1 MNYLTSNEMAKK
13 WNISSRRIA
22 LLCSEGRI
30 DGAIKRG
37 KTWLIPSEACKPMDA
52 RKVEGQ
58 SNMDTKKEEN
68 KTVAMNDIVDY
79 ATGKIVHNNPEEAYR
94 QEFEHI
100 LIDDLGYPKENIDIE
115 VVIQRGAARNAEE
128 ADIVVYR
135 NNIHKQ
141 DNAYIVIEIETPKKT
156 YDLQAMSYVTATTA
170 PYAVWYA
177 GMEKNS
183 KGPFYHYRDMA
194 VDPIDFMLIPTLPRY
209 GETQETIGKYRKSD
223 LKPAKALKLTFERMY
238 YHLYGTGPI
247 KREENIAVEIIKL
260 LFCKIIDEL
269 APEDL
274 CEFRAT
280 PSEQS
285 TKEGR
290 KIIRDRI
297 QKLYEKLLHDPDYGE
312 MFKGESLE
320 YDADSIAYIVSILQG
335 ISLTDEET
343 NTDALGDAYEVL
355 LPSTLKGESGQ
366 FFTPR
371 EIVRFAIAIINPR
384 YEKNEYILDTACGS
398 AGFLSVALEMIR
410 KQINKLYSSRG
421 YSKEKKRSLLRDYAS
436 KYVYGCDIDPLLYR
450 ISKSYMAIMGEGKG
464 NIFKLD
470 SLDVY
475 DKLDPIFRNSVKQG
489 NIDIIT
495 TNPPFGTQIKDTRK
509 DVLETYDLGH
519 KIVDGEPTNE
529 LLDGQDP
536 DKLFVE
542 RDISYLKEAFVDD
555 NGIEHDGGR
564 MVIVLPKQ
572 NLSGANEESVEFRKW
587 LLKRVQI
594 TAIVDLPREAFQPHT
609 GTKTSLV
616 FVKKVRKLSDDYP
629 IFMAVSE
636 SVGHDRRGL
645 PLYKK
650 DANGTDLVDDNNNKV
665 IWNDL
670 PDILARYKEYE
681 KMGVLN
687 KEVNNGPSCFIINAK
702 DILSDPTRRID
713 AWYWDPNKNNIAKKI
728 EESVGTEIK
737 EIVRLGDLVIDHGIF
752 YPGRHK
758 RNYVAPNENSVPFY
772 SGTQILQVRPFDIK
786 YQPKDYNP
794 ARKHFVEKDWILI
807 TRSGSTGRV
816 VMVTDSM
823 AGSMVTEHV
832 IRVICDKN
840 IIDPYYVYAYLAT
853 EDIGKVLLEKGI
865 YASVVDHITPEFV
878 ATIPVPRLAPE
889 KEKEIADKVRNAEE
903 MRDKA
908 NREFAEERDLL
919 ESIMFDN
926 MKE

>member
-1 MNYLTSNEMAKK
+1 MNLLTSNEMAKK

-22 LLCSEGRI
+22 ILCSEGRI
-30 DGAIKRG
+30 IGAVKKG
-37 KTWLIPSEACKPMDA
+37 KTWLIPSDTPKPVDA
-52 RKVEGQ
+52 RKNNEGATDMEQ
-58 SNMDTKKEEN
+58 EDTSSLAVNELY
-68 KTVAMNDIVDY
+68 DY
-79 ATGKIVHNNPEEAYR
+79 ATGKIIHNNPEEAYR

-115 VVIQRGAARNAEE
+115 VIIQRGAKRNAEE
-128 ADIVVYR
+128 ADIVVYKDAV
-135 NNIHKQ
+135 HKQ
-141 DNAYIVIEIETPKKT
+141 ENAYIVIEIETPKKA
-156 YDLQAMSYVTATTA
+156 YDLQAMSYITATTA
-170 PYAVWYA
+170 PYAVWYG

-194 VDPIDFMLIPTLPRY
+194 EDPTTFMLIPTLPRY

-280 PSEQS
+280 PDELSEKVKNGKQL
-285 TKEGR
+285 
-290 KIIRDRI
+290 IRNRI
-297 QKLYEKLLHDPDYGE
+297 ENLYAKLLADPDYGE

-320 YDADSIAYIVSILQG
+320 YDNDSIAYIVSILQG

-355 LPSTLKGESGQ
+355 LPSALKGESGQ

-371 EIVRFAIAIINPR
+371 EIVRFAIDVINPD
-384 YEKNEYILDTACGS
+384 YQKKEFILDTACGS
-398 AGFLSVALEMIR
+398 AGFLSVALEKIR
-410 KQINKLYSSRG
+410 KQIFDLYAGRSFT
-421 YSKEKKRSLLRDYAS
+421 KERMHSLLKDYS
-436 KYVYGCDIDPLLYR
+436 GKYVYGCDIDSLLYR

-464 NIFKLD
+464 NIFNLD
-470 SLDVY
+470 SLDLTER
-475 DKLDPIFRNSVKQG
+475 LDPNFTYAIKKGSV
-489 NIDIIT
+489 DIIT
-495 TNPPFGTQIKDTRK
+495 TNPPFGTQIKDTRQ
-509 DVLETYDLGH
+509 DVLATYDLGH
-519 KIVDGEPTNE
+519 KILNGDPTNE

-542 RDISYLKEAFVDD
+542 RDISYLKEATDK
-555 NGIEHDGGR
+555 NDGGR

-572 NLSGANEESVEFRKW
+572 NLSGANEDSVEFRKW

-594 TAIVDLPREAFQPHT
+594 TAVVDLPREAFQPHT

-616 FVKKVRKLSDDYP
+616 FLKKVKNIPDSYP

-636 SVGHDRRGL
+636 AVGHDRRGI

-650 DANGTDLVDDNNNKV
+650 DASGKDLLDNNNEKV

-670 PDILARYKEYE
+670 PEILEGYKEYLRS
-681 KMGVLN
+681 GSVTA
-687 KEVNNGPSCFIINAK
+687 NGSGASCFVVDSRSIFN
-702 DILSDPTRRID
+702 DPARRID
-713 AWYWDPNKNNIAKKI
+713 AWYWDPNKNGIAKQI
-728 EESVGTEIK
+728 EESVGKDIK
-737 EIVRLGDLVIDHGIF
+737 EIVRLGDLVVDGGIF

-758 RNYVAPNENSVPFY
+758 RNYVEPGDNSCPFY

-786 YQPKDYNP
+786 YQPKDYSP

-823 AGSMVTEHV
+823 AGTMVTEHV
-832 IRVICDKN
+832 IRVICDKDLV
-840 IIDPYYVYAYLAT
+840 DPYYVYAYLAT
-853 EDIGKVLLEKGI
+853 DDIGKVLLEKGI
-865 YASVVDHITPEFV
+865 YASVVDHITPDFV
-878 ATIPVPRLAPE
+878 STIPIPRLAPE
-889 KEKEIADKVRNAEE
+889 KEKEIADRVRRAEQ
-903 MRDKA
+903 MRDMA
-908 NREFAEERDLL
+908 NRDFIEERNLIETIL
-919 ESIMFDN
+919 FDN
-926 MKE
+926 MKKTN

>member
-1 MNYLTSNEMAKK
+1 MVLLTSAEIAKR
-13 WNISSRRIA
+13 WGLSSRRVAI
-22 LLCSEGRI
+22 LCSEGRI
-30 DGAIKRG
+30 DGVVKKG
-37 KTWLIPSEACKPMDA
+37 KTWLIPSDAEKPIDG
-52 RKVEGQ
+52 RKTEEVGQ
-58 SNMDTKKEEN
+58 RVEEN
-68 KTVAMNDIVDY
+68 ENSRSIAVNELVDY
-79 ATGKIVHNNPEEAYR
+79 ATGKVIHNNPEEAYR

-115 VVIQRGAARNAEE
+115 VIIQRGANRNAEE
-128 ADIVVYR
+128 ADIVVYK

-156 YDLQAMSYVTATTA
+156 YDYQAMSYVTATTA
-170 PYAVWYA
+170 PYSVWYA

-194 VDPIDFMLIPTLPRY
+194 KDPTNFKLIPTLPRY

-238 YHLYGTGPI
+238 YHLYGTGKI
-247 KREENIAVEIIKL
+247 KREENIAVEIIKM
-260 LFCKIIDEL
+260 LFCKIIDEIS
-269 APEDL
+269 PEEL

-280 PSEQS
+280 PSELASEQG
-285 TKEGR
+285 K
-290 KIIRDRI
+290 KDIRSRI
-297 QKLYEKLLHDPDYGE
+297 DALYEKLLHDPEFGE
-312 MFKGESLE
+312 MFKDEEIE
-320 YDADSIAYIVSILQG
+320 YGNDEIAYIVSILQG

-355 LPSTLKGESGQ
+355 LPSALKGESGQ

-371 EIVRFAIAIINPR
+371 EIVRFAIDIIRPD
-384 YEKNEYILDTACGS
+384 YMKKEYILDTACGS
-398 AGFLSVALEMIR
+398 AGFLSVALEQIR
-410 KQINKLYSSRG
+410 KQISELYKNIG
-421 YSKEKKRSLLRDYAS
+421 FSKEKKRSLLKDYAG

-464 NIFKLD
+464 NIYNLD

-475 DKLDPIFRNSVKQG
+475 EKLDSNFTNAISPGTV
-489 NIDIIT
+489 DVIT

-519 KIVDGEPTNE
+519 RIVNGDPTDE

-536 DKLFVE
+536 DKLFCE
-542 RDISYLKEAFVDD
+542 RDIKYLKEETE
-555 NGIEHDGGR
+555 EHDGGR

-572 NLSGANEESVEFRKW
+572 NLSGANDESTEFRKW

-616 FVKKVRKLSDDYP
+616 FLKKVKNIPADYS

-636 SVGHDRRGL
+636 CVGHDRRGL

-650 DANGTDLVDDNNNKV
+650 DESGKDLLDENGNKV

-670 PDILARYKEYE
+670 PEILKQYDYYIKHGTIEN
-681 KMGVLN
+681 N
-687 KEVNNGPSCFIINAK
+687 KEDATPSCFVVQAK
-702 DILSDPTRRID
+702 DIFEDSTHRID

-728 EESVGTEIK
+728 EESVCGDVK
-737 EIVRLGDLVIDHGIF
+737 EIVRLGDLVVDHGIF

-758 RNYVAPNENSVPFY
+758 RNYVEPGEGSVPFY

-786 YQPKDYNP
+786 YQPKDYAP

-823 AGSMVTEHV
+823 AGTMVTEHV

-840 IIDPYYVYAYLAT
+840 IIDPCYVYAYLAT
-853 EDIGKVLLEKGI
+853 EEIGKVLLEKGI
-865 YASVVDHITPEFV
+865 YASVVDHITPDFV
-878 ATIPVPRLAPE
+878 ATIPIPRLAPE
-889 KEKEIADKVRNAEE
+889 KEKEIADRVREDEQKRDEANKDFVQERALIEE
-903 MRDKA
+903 
-908 NREFAEERDLL
+908 
-919 ESIMFDN
+919 IMFEN
-926 MKE
+926 MKK